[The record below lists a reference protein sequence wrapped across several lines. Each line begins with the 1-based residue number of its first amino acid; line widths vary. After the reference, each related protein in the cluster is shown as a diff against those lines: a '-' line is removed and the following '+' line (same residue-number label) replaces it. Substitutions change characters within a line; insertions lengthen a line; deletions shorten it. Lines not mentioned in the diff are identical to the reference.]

1 MVGKLFL
8 SVLLLLLVACPR
20 PTSSRS
26 IENAAVEREEY
37 AVYSAMLSELYP
49 KPGATSLVISNPAGA
64 NRFLASVTEKN
75 IQFAIPGGPRV
86 SQDTFAD
93 LLHRDKSNRWLERR
107 LDVKTDYA
115 LVDFREIK
123 RLFNDFAMS
132 NDLSEEFKEKYP
144 GAFGFISLS
153 RVGFNARMDEAAVFV
168 TWKCG
173 HSLCGE
179 GEFVLLLKHGRVWT
193 IVNRSM
199 LFQS

>member
-1 MVGKLFL
+1 MAGKLFL
-8 SVLLLLLVACPR
+8 SVLLLLLVACPLA
-20 PTSSRS
+20 TNAQS
-26 IENAAVEREEY
+26 IENAAIEREEY
-37 AVYSAMLSELYP
+37 AVYSAMLSGIYP
-49 KPGATSLVISNPAGA
+49 KAGATSLVISNPAGA
-64 NRFLASVTEKN
+64 NRFLADVTERN
-75 IQFAIPGGPRV
+75 IQFAMPGGPRV
-86 SQDTFAD
+86 SQDTFTD

-107 LDVKTDYA
+107 LDVSTDYA

-179 GEFVLLLKHGRVWT
+179 GEFVLLSKQGRVWT
-193 IVNRSM
+193 IVNRAQLYIS
-199 LFQS
+199 